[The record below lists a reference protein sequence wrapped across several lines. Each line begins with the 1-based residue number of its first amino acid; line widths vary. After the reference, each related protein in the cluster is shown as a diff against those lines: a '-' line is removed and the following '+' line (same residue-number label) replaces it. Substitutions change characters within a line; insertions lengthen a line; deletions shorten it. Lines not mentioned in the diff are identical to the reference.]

1 MLRKTV
7 LTATAGAAVI
17 AIGLAG
23 CSSSSSGKSG
33 SSAAPA
39 NTKVGVLLPDTVSAI
54 RWTSADPDELNTQCL
69 KYKLNCTIDN
79 ANGSDSEME
88 AQATQMINAGVGVLI
103 IADLD
108 ATSGDKIE
116 QQAKAAGV
124 TVIDY
129 DRLDTGGTANYY
141 VSFDNVAVGKTQAN
155 ALLQCSQVAGLS
167 TVKWVELDG
176 APTDNNATLFK
187 QGYAPILT
195 AKWGAP
201 LADQAIA
208 NWTPATAGSTFQT
221 MLNQYGSQLNAV
233 MVANDGMAAD
243 VEQDIA
249 GAGLTGKIA
258 VSGQDASPAGL
269 DAVMNGSQCFSIY
282 KPVSGEAD
290 IAIQIAVS
298 ILQGKTVPTT
308 VGGETQTTTKDP
320 TTGRE
325 VPSYLA
331 TPIAVSKSNVALPI
345 TQGYE
350 TAAAVCGVSQA
361 IATLCNQNG
370 IQYTY
375 SAS

>member
-17 AIGLAG
+17 ALGLAG
-23 CSSSSSGKSG
+23 CSSSSTKT
-33 SSAAPA
+33 ATTTTV
-39 NTKVGVLLPDTVSAI
+39 NNKVGALMPDTVSAI
-54 RWTSADPDELNTQCL
+54 RWTSADPDELNSQCL
-69 KYKLNCTIDN
+69 KYKLDCTIDN
-79 ANGSDSEME
+79 ANGSDAEME

-116 QQAKAAGV
+116 AQAKAAGV

-129 DRLDTGGTANYY
+129 DRLDTGGSAAYY
-141 VSFDNVAVGKTQAN
+141 TSFDNVAVGKAQAT
-155 ALLQCSQVAGLS
+155 ALEQCSQVAGLS
-167 TVKWVELDG
+167 SVKWVELDG

-208 NWTPATAGSTFQT
+208 NWTPATAGTTFQT

-233 MVANDGMAAD
+233 MVANDGMAGPVEAD
-243 VEQDIA
+243 LA
-249 GAGLTGKIA
+249 NAGLTGKVA

-269 DAVMNGSQCFSIY
+269 DAIMAGSQCLSIY

-290 IAIQIAVS
+290 IAIQIASYV
-298 ILQGKTVPTT
+298 LAGKPVPTT
-308 VGGETQTTTKDP
+308 IGGLTQTTIKDP

-331 TPIAVSKSNVALPI
+331 TPIAITKANVALPV

-350 TAAAVCGVSQA
+350 TAASVCGVSA
-361 IATLCNQNG
+361 SIAALCNANG
-370 IQYTY
+370 IPYTY

>member
-23 CSSSSSGKSG
+23 CSSSSSSKTTAPTTVNNKVGALMPDTI
-33 SSAAPA
+33 SAA
-39 NTKVGVLLPDTVSAI
+39 

-79 ANGSDSEME
+79 ANGSDAEME

-116 QQAKAAGV
+116 AQAKAAGV

-129 DRLDTGGTANYY
+129 DRLDTGGSAAYY
-141 VSFDNVAVGKTQAN
+141 TSFDNVAVGKAQATALQQCTQV
-155 ALLQCSQVAGLS
+155 SSLS
-167 TVKWVELDG
+167 AVKWVELDG

-208 NWTPATAGSTFQT
+208 NWTPATAGTTFQT

-233 MVANDGMAAD
+233 MVANDGMAGPVEAD
-243 VEQDIA
+243 LA
-249 GAGLTGKIA
+249 NAGLTGKVA

-269 DAVMNGSQCFSIY
+269 DAIMNGSQCLSIY

-290 IAIQIAVS
+290 IAIQIANYV
-298 ILQGKTVPTT
+298 LAGKPVPTT
-308 VGGETQTTTKDP
+308 IGGLTQTTIKDP
-320 TTGRE
+320 STGRE

-331 TPIAVSKSNVALPI
+331 TPIAITKANVALPV

-350 TAAAVCGVSQA
+350 TAASVCGVSQA
-361 IATLCNQNG
+361 IATLCNANG
-370 IQYTY
+370 ITYTY

>member
-7 LTATAGAAVI
+7 LTVTAGAAVLALGI
-17 AIGLAG
+17 AG
-23 CSSSSSGKSG
+23 CSSSGSGKS
-33 SSAAPA
+33 SPTAAA
-39 NTKVGVLLPDTVSAI
+39 NNKVGALMPDTVSAI
-54 RWTSADPDELNTQCL
+54 RWTSADPDELNAQCL
-69 KYKLNCTIDN
+69 KYKLDCTIDN

-141 VSFDNVAVGKTQAN
+141 VSFDNVAVGKAQAT
-155 ALLQCSQVAGLS
+155 ALEQCSQVSSLS
-167 TVKWVELDG
+167 AVKWVELDG

-208 NWTPATAGSTFQT
+208 NWTPATAGTTFQT
-221 MLNQYGSQLNAV
+221 MLNQYGSQINAV
-233 MVANDGMAAD
+233 MVANDGMAGPVEAD
-243 VEQDIA
+243 LA
-249 GAGLTGKIA
+249 NAGLTGKVA
-258 VSGQDASPAGL
+258 VTGQDASPAGL
-269 DAVMNGSQCFSIY
+269 DAVMNGSQCLTIY
-282 KPVSGEAD
+282 KPVAGEAD
-290 IAIQIAVS
+290 IAIQIANAV
-298 ILQGKTVPTT
+298 LQGQAVPKTIAGETLTT
-308 VGGETQTTTKDP
+308 VKDP
-320 TTGRE
+320 STGRE

-331 TPIAVSKSNVALPI
+331 TPIAITKANVALPV

-361 IATLCNQNG
+361 IATLCNANG
-370 IQYTY
+370 ITYTY
-375 SAS
+375 TAS

>member
-7 LTATAGAAVI
+7 LTVTAGAAVLALGI
-17 AIGLAG
+17 AG
-23 CSSSSSGKSG
+23 CSSSGSGKS
-33 SSAAPA
+33 SPTAAA
-39 NTKVGVLLPDTVSAI
+39 NNKVGALMPDTVSAI

-141 VSFDNVAVGKTQAN
+141 VSFDNVAVGKAQAT
-155 ALLQCSQVAGLS
+155 ALEQCSQVSSLS
-167 TVKWVELDG
+167 AVKWVELDG

-208 NWTPATAGSTFQT
+208 NWTPATAGTTFQT
-221 MLNQYGSQLNAV
+221 MLNQYGSQINAV
-233 MVANDGMAAD
+233 MVANDGMAGPVEAD
-243 VEQDIA
+243 LA
-249 GAGLTGKIA
+249 NAGLTGKVA
-258 VSGQDASPAGL
+258 VTGQDASPAGL
-269 DAVMNGSQCFSIY
+269 DAVMNGSQCLTIY
-282 KPVSGEAD
+282 KPVAGEAD
-290 IAIQIAVS
+290 IAIQIANAV
-298 ILQGKTVPTT
+298 LQGQAVPKTIAGETLTT
-308 VGGETQTTTKDP
+308 VKDP
-320 TTGRE
+320 STGRE

-331 TPIAVSKSNVALPI
+331 TPIAITKANVALPV

-361 IATLCNQNG
+361 IATLCNANG
-370 IQYTY
+370 ITYTY
-375 SAS
+375 TAS

>member
-17 AIGLAG
+17 ALSLAG
-23 CSSSSSGKSG
+23 CSSSSSGKS
-33 SSAAPA
+33 ATTTPV
-39 NTKVGVLLPDTVSAI
+39 NNKVGALMPDTVSAI
-54 RWTSADPDELNTQCL
+54 RWTSADPDELNTQCI

-79 ANGSDSEME
+79 ANGSDAEME

-116 QQAKAAGV
+116 AQAKAAGV

-129 DRLDTGGTANYY
+129 DRLDTGGSAAYY
-141 VSFDNVAVGKTQAN
+141 TSFDNVAVGKAQAT
-155 ALLQCSQVAGLS
+155 ALEQCSQVSSLS
-167 TVKWVELDG
+167 SVKWVELDG

-208 NWTPATAGSTFQT
+208 NWTPATAGTTFQT
-221 MLNQYGSQLNAV
+221 MLNQYGSQINAV
-233 MVANDGMAAD
+233 MVANDGMAGPVEAD
-243 VEQDIA
+243 IQN
-249 GAGLTGKIA
+249 AGLTGKIA
-258 VSGQDASPAGL
+258 VTGQDASPAGL
-269 DAVMNGSQCFSIY
+269 DAIMNGSQCLTIY

-290 IAIQIAVS
+290 IAIQIASYV
-298 ILQGKTVPTT
+298 LAGKPVPTT
-308 VGGETQTTTKDP
+308 IGGLTQTTIKDP

-331 TPIAVSKSNVALPI
+331 TPIAITKANVALPV

-350 TAAAVCGVSQA
+350 TAAAVCGVSA
-361 IATLCNQNG
+361 SIAALCNANG
-370 IQYTY
+370 IPYTY

>member
-17 AIGLAG
+17 ALAVAG

-33 SSAAPA
+33 SAAAA

-116 QQAKAAGV
+116 AQAAAAGV

-129 DRLDTGGTANYY
+129 DRLDTGGKAKYY
-141 VSFDNVAVGKTQAN
+141 VSFDNVAVGKAQAT
-155 ALLQCSQVAGLS
+155 ALQTCSEVSSLS
-167 TVKWVELDG
+167 AVKWVELDG

-208 NWTPATAGSTFQT
+208 NWTPATAGTTFQG
-221 MLNQYGSQLNAV
+221 MLNHYGSQINAV
-233 MVANDGMAAD
+233 MVANDGMAGP
-243 VEQDIA
+243 VEQAIA
-249 GAGLTGKIA
+249 NAGLTGKIA

-269 DAVMNGSQCFSIY
+269 DAIMGGSQCLTIY
-282 KPVSGEAD
+282 KPVAGEAD
-290 IAIQIAVS
+290 IAIQIANSV
-298 ILQGKTVPTT
+298 LQGTTVPKTIS
-308 VGGETQTTTKDP
+308 GETLTTTKDP
-320 TTGRE
+320 TTGAE

-331 TPIAVSKSNVALPI
+331 APIAITKSNVALPV

-350 TAAAVCGVSQA
+350 TAAAVCGVSA
-361 IATLCNQNG
+361 SIAALCNQNG